1 MVMLGGCG
9 GRCAGIISVVLR
21 WSVLCFHVILYIV
34 FVIVDVF
41 SNVDFFVF
49 VAFYMFVCLC
59 ILQEAAAPVETGFF
73 IG

>member
-1 MVMLGGCG
+1 MVGVMFS
-9 GRCAGIISVVLR
+9 RYFVY
-21 WSVLCFHVILYIV
+21 CF
-34 FVIVDVF
+34 IVDVF

-49 VAFYMFVCLC
+49 VAFIMFVCLC